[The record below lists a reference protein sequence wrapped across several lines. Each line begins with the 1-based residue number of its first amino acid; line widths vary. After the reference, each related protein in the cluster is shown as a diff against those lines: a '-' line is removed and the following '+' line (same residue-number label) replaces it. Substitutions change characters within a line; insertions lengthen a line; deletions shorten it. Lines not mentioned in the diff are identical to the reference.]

1 MRAISDKV
9 AIFICLSMCIFL
21 LNRMTSRANVQWD
34 NCCYCEPE
42 FLKNH

>member
-21 LNRMTSRANVQWD
+21 LNRMTSRVNAQWD
-34 NCCYCEPE
+34 SCYYCELG